1 MMLINS
7 ILSTMIWLP
16 ILAGISLLFLSD
28 NDERAKNTIR
38 YISLG
43 ASLATLFLGVYLYL
57 EFDGAT
63 ASMQFIEKM
72 PWIESLGV
80 QYYLG
85 VDGISVPLILLTVFI
100 TPFVV
105 ISSWDVIKL
114 KPAQYFAAFLITL
127 GIKNATN
134 NPTTKY

>member
-43 ASLATLFLGVYLYL
+43 ASLATL
-57 EFDGAT
+57 
-63 ASMQFIEKM
+63 
-72 PWIESLGV
+72 
-80 QYYLG
+80 
-85 VDGISVPLILLTVFI
+85 LLNHWECNI
-100 TPFVV
+100 
-105 ISSWDVIKL
+105 I
-114 KPAQYFAAFLITL
+114 
-127 GIKNATN
+127 
-134 NPTTKY
+134 